1 MKEENSLSCIN
12 EHQLLCGIPPT
23 PSYTGVASLLKIL
36 TKTMEL
42 QGAYISTIAEVQYSV
57 CKQAGIDIPEEFITD
72 TLGALTRSHYKKAM
86 RYNAGEEKRRAK
98 DKIIEFL
105 KESGG
110 QATPKDIERHL
121 LMNDISSRSMKSAK
135 AELVTEG
142 VIKYIRKGF
151 HGEWSVVLV
160 KEDIYETV

>member
-72 TLGALTRSHYKKAM
+72 TLGALTRSHYKKAT
-86 RYNAGEEKRRAK
+86 RYTGEEKRRAK
-98 DKIIEFL
+98 DKIIEYL
-105 KESGG
+105 KENGG

-135 AELVTEG
+135 AELVAEG
-142 VIKYIRKGF
+142 VIKYTHKGF
-151 HGEWSVVLV
+151 GGEWSVVLV
-160 KEDIYETV
+160 KEDIYEAL